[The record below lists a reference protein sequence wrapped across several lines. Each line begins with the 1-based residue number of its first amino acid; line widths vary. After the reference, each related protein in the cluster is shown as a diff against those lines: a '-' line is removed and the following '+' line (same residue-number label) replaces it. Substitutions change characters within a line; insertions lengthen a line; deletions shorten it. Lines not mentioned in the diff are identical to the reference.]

1 MSCVRLT
8 FLELDT
14 HVAADLAGEEH
25 TEDVPVLL
33 TPHQV
38 GSLAMTGDWPVA
50 VALYTYQLGI

>member
-25 TEDVPVLL
+25 AEDVPLLL
-33 TPHQV
+33 TPHLQ
-38 GSLAMTGDWPVA
+38 LQYPA
-50 VALYTYQLGI
+50 VHTWLEC